1 MISYGY
7 KLINKQ
13 IEEGGSMAK
22 ETQKAK
28 IARLENQNEE
38 LYKHIQKLI
47 ENGENSFL
55 NSPTYNQMKREIE
68 VLKAAAK
75 VDELAIKNGR
85 ELRGRQAVIIEQL
98 QNELKQAKEE
108 IQALKEQQP
117 IKVHNERGAGRKQKF
132 NDVEIEEIKTMYA
145 NGKSMRAIAKEKK
158 CSSALVCK
166 LINEQN

>member
-1 MISYGY
+1 
-7 KLINKQ
+7 
-13 IEEGGSMAK
+13 MAK

-28 IARLENQNEE
+28 IARLEQQNEE
-38 LYKHIQKLI
+38 LYNHVQKLM

-108 IQALKEQQP
+108 IKVLKEQKP

-132 NDVEIEEIKTMYA
+132 NDAEIEQIKQMYA
-145 NGKSMRAIAKEKK
+145 GGSSMREIAKNMN
-158 CSSALVCK
+158 CSAGLVCK
-166 LINEQN
+166 LINKQN

>member
-7 KLINKQ
+7 KLINKH
-13 IEEGGSMAK
+13 ISEGGIVARETK
-22 ETQKAK
+22 EQMRERFEKQ
-28 IARLENQNEE
+28 IEE
-38 LYKHIQKLI
+38 LYKYIQKLM

-55 NSPTYNQMKREIE
+55 NSPTYNQMQREIE
-68 VLKAAAK
+68 LLKAAAK
-75 VDELAIKNGR
+75 VDEVAIKNGR

-98 QNELKQAKEE
+98 QNELKQAKDE
-108 IQALKEQQP
+108 IKALKKQQST
-117 IKVHNERGAGRKQKF
+117 KVHNERGAGRKQKF

-145 NGKSMRAIAKEKK
+145 NGKSMRTIAKEKK

>member
-1 MISYGY
+1 
-7 KLINKQ
+7 
-13 IEEGGSMAK
+13 MAK

-28 IARLENQNEE
+28 IARLEQQNEE
-38 LYKHIQKLI
+38 LYKHIQKLM

-55 NSPTYNQMKREIE
+55 NSPAYNEMNREIE
-68 VLKAAAK
+68 ILKAAAK

-117 IKVHNERGAGRKQKF
+117 IKVHNERGAGRKPRFKAAEV
-132 NDVEIEEIKTMYA
+132 NKIKRMYSK
-145 NGKSMRAIAKEKK
+145 GKSMREIAEIMG
-158 CSSALVCK
+158 CSVGLIHK
-166 LINEQN
+166 LINE

>member
-1 MISYGY
+1 
-7 KLINKQ
+7 
-13 IEEGGSMAK
+13 MAK

-28 IARLENQNEE
+28 IARLEQQNEE
-38 LYKHIQKLI
+38 LYNYVQKLMK
-47 ENGENSFL
+47 NGEDSFL
-55 NSPTYNQMKREIE
+55 NSPTYNQMQREIE
-68 VLKAAAK
+68 LLKAAAK

-108 IQALKEQQP
+108 IKVLKKQQP
-117 IKVHNERGAGRKQKF
+117 TKVHNERGAGRKQKF

>member
-1 MISYGY
+1 
-7 KLINKQ
+7 
-13 IEEGGSMAK
+13 MAK

-28 IARLENQNEE
+28 IARLEQQNEE
-38 LYKHIQKLI
+38 LYKHIQKLM

-55 NSPTYNQMKREIE
+55 NSPAYNEMNREIE
-68 VLKAAAK
+68 ILKAAAK

-117 IKVHNERGAGRKQKF
+117 IKIHNARGAGRKNKF
-132 NDVEIEEIKTMYA
+132 NNAEIDQIKAMYA
-145 NGKSMRAIAKEKK
+145 EGKSMRAIAKEMN

-166 LINEQN
+166 LINER